1 MKIGIITYW
10 DSPNNYGQVLQGFA
24 TEYLLRKLGN
34 TPFIIRF
41 GREDNLCTNIDPW
54 RKKIMRVLKGER
66 TILQII
72 KRRLAQKQEDVNRG
86 FDDFRN
92 QYMSYTSDYYPNFES
107 LKKKCPE
114 ADCFVTGSD
123 QVWASF
129 GAMDTHRCFLLDFL
143 PDWKPRFSLSSSF
156 CRTSMIE
163 EHKKL
168 FKHCLSKYLAISV
181 REVSGLKLCESI
193 GVKAEHIIDPTLL
206 LSKSEWQKAL
216 PFDNQKNEGR
226 RRVFFYVVT
235 LDKTQPYLY
244 KLMHQFEERGY
255 EVIYCHSYNFLDGK
269 RNCDPTILEW
279 LSYINTS
286 DLIVTNSFHG
296 FAFSVNFNTPFIALS
311 KSKKIDINGQ
321 DSRMYSV
328 LSGMGLENRLMA
340 VSDVNYILDHAFE
353 EIDWQKANN
362 YFEKQR
368 EKATVYLDD
377 VLNLAYQMISKHAKM
392 EIN

>member
-1 MKIGIITYW
+1 
-10 DSPNNYGQVLQGFA
+10 
-24 TEYLLRKLGN
+24 
-34 TPFIIRF
+34 
-41 GREDNLCTNIDPW
+41 
-54 RKKIMRVLKGER
+54 
-66 TILQII
+66 
-72 KRRLAQKQEDVNRG
+72 
-86 FDDFRN
+86 
-92 QYMSYTSDYYPNFES
+92 
-107 LKKKCPE
+107 
-114 ADCFVTGSD
+114 
-123 QVWASF
+123 
-129 GAMDTHRCFLLDFL
+129 
-143 PDWKPRFSLSSSF
+143 
-156 CRTSMIE
+156 
-163 EHKKL
+163 
-168 FKHCLSKYLAISV
+168 
-181 REVSGLKLCESI
+181 
-193 GVKAEHIIDPTLL
+193 
-206 LSKSEWQKAL
+206 
-216 PFDNQKNEGR
+216 
-226 RRVFFYVVT
+226 
-235 LDKTQPYLY
+235 
-244 KLMHQFEERGY
+244 MHQFEERGY